1 MKLLSIILSLV
12 MTTAYANDGT
22 GNNSS
27 TTLVINEIM
36 ASNAGSVMSPATN
49 FDSWIELYNP
59 TGAAVNLSGMYLSN
73 NEKNLTLWKMPSNI
87 GSVPANGYLVIW
99 LGSNE
104 IMSNQAPFKLDCD
117 GSTIYLSDKNG
128 QLVTSEVYPE
138 ALSRTAYA
146 RKTDG
151 AGDWGWTST
160 PTPGAT
166 NSTAVF
172 ASKRLDAPVVS
183 AGSQLLNGS
192 LSFQVDIPDGAKLMY
207 STDCSVPTENSKE
220 SKDGKFTV
228 SGTTNYV
235 FRLFKDG
242 FLPSVPVTRSFIKTD
257 HKYTIPVISIVG
269 DERYFTDSKW
279 GIDVKGTNGITG
291 NGSDDP
297 VNWNQPWDRPVNF
310 SYISPT
316 EGMLFN
322 QDVNISVSGGWTR
335 RIDPRSMKL
344 KSNKVFDGQNR
355 FDYMFF
361 PQKPYIR
368 SKALLVRNGGNDVY

>member
-1 MKLLSIILSLV
+1 MFMKRLLLV
-12 MTTAYANDGT
+12 LMVASAFTTTRADD
-22 GNNSS
+22 
-27 TTLVINEIM
+27 LVINELM
-36 ASNAGSVMSPATN
+36 ASNAGVAMSPATN
-49 FDSWIELYNP
+49 FDSWIELYNT
-59 TGAAVNLSGMYLSN
+59 TGKAINLAGMYLSN
-73 NEKNLTLWKMPSNI
+73 NAANLTQWQMPNDI
-87 GSVPANGYLVIW
+87 GSVPAKGFLVVW
-99 LGSNE
+99 LGSND
-104 IMSNQAPFKLDCD
+104 IKSNQAPFKLDCD
-117 GSTIYLSDKNG
+117 GGTIYLSDKSG
-128 QLVTSEVYPE
+128 QLITREVYPE
-138 ALSRTAYA
+138 AMSRTAYA

-151 AGDWGWTST
+151 ADVWGWTST

-166 NSTAVF
+166 NKTSVF

-192 LSFQVDIPDGAKLMY
+192 LSFQVDIPDGATLKY

-355 FDYMFF
+355 FDYMLFLT
-361 PQKPYIR
+361 P
-368 SKALLVRNGGNDVY
+368 